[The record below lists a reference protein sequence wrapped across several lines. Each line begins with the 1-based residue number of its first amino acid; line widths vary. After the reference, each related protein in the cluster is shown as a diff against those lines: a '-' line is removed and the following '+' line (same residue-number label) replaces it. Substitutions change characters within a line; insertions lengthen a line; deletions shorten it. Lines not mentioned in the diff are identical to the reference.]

1 MNKIIHR
8 KEVTM
13 KNQETNILAIIYMG
27 GGSTWLEGTDETD
40 TAIECAKMCKMD
52 WKHLFK
58 FKKKQRFAV
67 NIFDIS
73 KLDTEGWY
81 ADAHGVWVSKTKEQI
96 PHKKTIW
103 VIV

>member
-1 MNKIIHR
+1 MSSK
-8 KEVTM
+8 
-13 KNQETNILAIIYMG
+13 QANILGIIYLG
-27 GGSTWLEGTDETD
+27 GGSSWLEGTDETD
-40 TAIECAKMCKMD
+40 VAIACAKMCKMD

-67 NIFDIS
+67 NIYNIS
-73 KLDTEGWY
+73 KLGTKGWY
-81 ADAHGVWVSKTKEQI
+81 AAAHGVWDDETKKPI